1 MAKLGKSVRI
11 TGESRAQLAADLKAQ
26 YEQGASIRELT
37 RTTGRSYGFIHQVL
51 SEAQVP
57 LRGRGRPWHRRTTP
71 RPTECP
77 VALPSSARTRRPEES
92 RAG

>member
-1 MAKLGKSVRI
+1 MAKLGKSFPI
-11 TGESRAQLAADLKAQ
+11 AGESRAQLAADLKAQ

-37 RTTGRSYGFIHQVL
+37 RTTDRSYGFIHQVL

-71 RPTECP
+71 Q
-77 VALPSSARTRRPEES
+77 SD
-92 RAG
+92 

>member
-1 MAKLGKSVRI
+1 MRAGIAHSQTEVIYGELGKSVRI

-57 LRGRGRPWHRRTTP
+57 LRGRGRPRPHPDP
-71 RPTECP
+71 RP
-77 VALPSSARTRRPEES
+77 
-92 RAG
+92 

>member
-1 MAKLGKSVRI
+1 MTVHCMGAGIAHSQAEVIYGELGKSVRI

-51 SEAQVP
+51 SETQVP
-57 LRGRGRPWHRRTTP
+57 LRGRGHPWHRRTTP
-71 RPTECP
+71 Q
-77 VALPSSARTRRPEES
+77 SD
-92 RAG
+92 